1 MNLKKQDKEELF
13 QRLNSEIAASK
24 LNILTIDVNWHELFD
39 EGEKHQE
46 IIKLEEKVNTLLKER
61 GGLTNDHKRLFKT
74 KKQLMDQILV
84 VANKNLNSGEDNDEL
99 LKLKER
105 VEDINDEM
113 IQIQDRL
120 IDVPYEIQ
128 IANKALFIDSAVV
141 CYNKLEVK
149 SQKVSEIDKEVEELR
164 QLIKEKMVQKE
175 EINSEMEHL
184 YESIHNVA
192 GAIVVEKLDNIFGG
206 KDD

>member
-1 MNLKKQDKEELF
+1 MKLKKQDKEAIF
-13 QRLNSEIAASK
+13 QELNSEIAASK
-24 LNILTIDVNWHELFD
+24 LNILTIDINWHELFD

-61 GGLTNDHKRLFKT
+61 GGLTNEHKRLFKT
-74 KKQLMDQILV
+74 KKQLMDEILV

-105 VEDINDEM
+105 VEEINDEM
-113 IQIQDRL
+113 IHIQDRL

-128 IANKALFIDSAVV
+128 TANKALFIESAVV
-141 CYNKLEVK
+141 CYNKLEVR
-149 SQKVSEIDKEVEELR
+149 SQQVSKIDEEIEELR

-192 GAIVVEKLDNIFGG
+192 GAAVIEKLDKVFGG